1 MKILQIHDN
10 RLEVLLSP
18 IAPALDGCWWWI
30 GGAGASPPAE
40 VFATSDPQAYRRWG
54 EEYAKFVEYHDII
67 GDVGRPGYF
76 GRYAGALRRD
86 WDVYCASDAAEPPL
100 DSFRIVQEQRPD
112 WFDAFH
118 DVPTEIALIARVID
132 SGYWDLFFRDDWMFE
147 TVEQRLRSGS
157 LTSANWTAFAD
168 EREFARHM
176 NQQLKRSP

>member
-1 MKILQIHDN
+1 VKILQIQDN
-10 RLEVLLSP
+10 GWKCCSRPSHLR
-18 IAPALDGCWWWI
+18 LDGCWWRI

-86 WDVYCASDAAEPPL
+86 WDVYCASDAAEPRL
-100 DSFRIVQEQRPD
+100 TAFASSKEQRPD

-118 DVPTEIALIARVID
+118 VVPTDIALIARVID
-132 SGYWDLFFRDDWMFE
+132 GGYWDLFFPRRLDVRDGRAANARRIAHVRNLDS
-147 TVEQRLRSGS
+147 LR
-157 LTSANWTAFAD
+157 
-168 EREFARHM
+168 RRARVC
-176 NQQLKRSP
+176 QAT